1 MSDDESTSSVES
13 EVEKKEIDQFLSYP
27 LRNLENAASFAI
39 DIGGS
44 LTKLAYYSTVKDKQ
58 SQKRRKGIV

>member
-1 MSDDESTSSVES
+1 MDEPKSIQ
-13 EVEKKEIDQFLSYP
+13 IDQFLSYP